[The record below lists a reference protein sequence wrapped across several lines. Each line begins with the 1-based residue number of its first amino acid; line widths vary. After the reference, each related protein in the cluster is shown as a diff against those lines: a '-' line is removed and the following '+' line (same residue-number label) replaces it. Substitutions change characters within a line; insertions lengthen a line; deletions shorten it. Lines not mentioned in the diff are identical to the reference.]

1 MHILCWISYSL
12 ILTVTDINERRWWS
26 KWYRAEFQ
34 LVKCI
39 TELHSVS
46 SKWISYIVYE
56 LLKIE
61 HHKSV
66 HIRNRGRIKFNSQNE
81 VGYHMN
87 REAIHGHH
95 SIRPFRWNIRAF
107 MTNENSMQMEFKVFG
122 EVCVCRRCSI
132 YKQVVNIAKWM
143 VLSVHRSKKIW
154 RTTLLKCLNV
164 LNSNF
169 IILTNTVKT
178 ESGTLSMKRNHLY
191 CVWVWMDGWIEVGI
205 STIGSVESHRN

>member
-1 MHILCWISYSL
+1 MANQGAHCVSIIWEWPFRSVKHNIPMHILCWISFSL

-87 REAIHGHH
+87 REAIYGHH

-122 EVCVCRRCSI
+122 VRLS
-132 YKQVVNIAKWM
+132 QVFNI
-143 VLSVHRSKKIW
+143 
-154 RTTLLKCLNV
+154 
-164 LNSNF
+164 
-169 IILTNTVKT
+169 
-178 ESGTLSMKRNHLY
+178 
-191 CVWVWMDGWIEVGI
+191 
-205 STIGSVESHRN
+205 